1 MAYYACRSDGR
12 YRGLT
17 GATIPPRRLFMVP
30 LIAAAVLGVSQPAA
44 NAGTDPPGP
53 DTYCARSAESD
64 ACDIFRFGSR
74 FSFRLPGIADDLL
87 FFPDGMFVNSP
98 EVSRLTGEIATFGG
112 TPSIRFSVVIDMSNP
127 VSPPPNPVF
136 QNLDFICYFNQGD
149 PSNWTAFTTWSGELV
164 GLPGSI
170 YDGARYSITPRT
182 SISDIQWG
190 QSASDKNV
198 RLGMAGKFVFVLAN
212 PAAHPTL
219 PVGPLDGIF
228 NVNTVPSVS
237 FFGGIVPCIPP
248 AEPDLT
254 GTWTGTI
261 DCVGF
266 DAEVNLSAEPVETFF
281 SAATLEIGR
290 STNLLDLGDQYS
302 VRLTRETGNS
312 QAFCAYAPNNP
323 GSTTGGQGVL
333 VEPQRQA
340 TRVYFKFEGET
351 LKARELIADGLHGTQ
366 LCKWSFTR
374 TSTTPP
380 TVADACS
387 PESCAIGPDLCDNNA
402 VCGQGPGCGGS
413 SHTCTCSDGF
423 VGTGLSFQCQVAP

>member
-1 MAYYACRSDGR
+1 MAYLTCRSNGSYER
-12 YRGLT
+12 LT

-30 LIAAAVLGVSQPAA
+30 LIAAAVLGVSQPVA

-53 DTYCARSAESD
+53 DTYCVRAAESD
-64 ACDIFRFGSR
+64 ACEIFRFGSH
-74 FSFRLPGIADDLL
+74 FAFRLPGIADDL
-87 FFPDGMFVNSP
+87 FFIPDGLFVHSP
-98 EVSRLTGEIATFGG
+98 EESRLTGEITTGG

-127 VSPPPNPVF
+127 VSPPPNPVA
-136 QNLDFICYFNQGD
+136 QNLDAVCYFNQGD

-198 RLGMAGKFVFVLAN
+198 RLGMAGKFVFALAN

-290 STNLLDLGDQYS
+290 STNLLDVGDQYS

-340 TRVYFKFEGET
+340 TRVYFKCEGET